1 MVSDFISDKAPLFY
15 YSFRQVRTTNDGKE
29 EYHDASKVTIRK
41 NNDYGNNGLQFSV
54 FNVIRY
60 GEHWQSDGIN
70 QTRID
75 RETFDRVDFYGKGED
90 SNRLGV
96 FLYKKALP
104 EIAFAFKGEKNILW
118 YLNFYSDYNDDV
130 FEISQSGII
139 EFIRSTSIA
148 LQGTPYN
155 PLQNTMYAIRA
166 FVLSHYSKIYNMNRY
181 NFPGV
186 SSEEW
191 DKKETTIEIIDN
203 VDLLSQ
209 MESLCDSRMH
219 EALHEYQSGNAQM
232 FNYRMEH
239 MVDLIGTYY
248 ILYRT
253 VL

>member
-96 FLYKKALP
+96 FLYKKALIHFP
-104 EIAFAFKGEKNILW
+104 APRFFV
-118 YLNFYSDYNDDV
+118 FYDGDDHSEPVYRTMKLSDSFDGDSSSLKYCITRYTIQSSSKYNV
-130 FEISQSGII
+130 CHSGICI
-139 EFIRSTSIA
+139 VT
-148 LQGTPYN
+148 
-155 PLQNTMYAIRA
+155 
-166 FVLSHYSKIYNMNRY
+166 
-181 NFPGV
+181 
-186 SSEEW
+186 
-191 DKKETTIEIIDN
+191 
-203 VDLLSQ
+203 LLENIQ
-209 MESLCDSRMH
+209 YE
-219 EALHEYQSGNAQM
+219 Q
-232 FNYRMEH
+232 
-239 MVDLIGTYY
+239 I
-248 ILYRT
+248 
-253 VL
+253 

>member
-1 MVSDFISDKAPLFY
+1 
-15 YSFRQVRTTNDGKE
+15 
-29 EYHDASKVTIRK
+29 
-41 NNDYGNNGLQFSV
+41 
-54 FNVIRY
+54 
-60 GEHWQSDGIN
+60 
-70 QTRID
+70 
-75 RETFDRVDFYGKGED
+75 
-90 SNRLGV
+90 
-96 FLYKKALP
+96 
-104 EIAFAFKGEKNILW
+104 
-118 YLNFYSDYNDDV
+118 
-130 FEISQSGII
+130 
-139 EFIRSTSIA
+139 
-148 LQGTPYN
+148 
-155 PLQNTMYAIRA
+155 
-166 FVLSHYSKIYNMNRY
+166 MNRY

-219 EALHEYQSGNAQM
+219 EALHEYQRGNAQM